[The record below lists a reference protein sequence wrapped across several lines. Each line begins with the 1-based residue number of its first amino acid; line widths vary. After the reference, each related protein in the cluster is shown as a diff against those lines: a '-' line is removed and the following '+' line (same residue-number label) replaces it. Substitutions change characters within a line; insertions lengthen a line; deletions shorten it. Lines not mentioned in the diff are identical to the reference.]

1 MRRHEFDP
9 GVLVAGVLFLV
20 LAVLY
25 LGDAA
30 GAWNVSTKVALLVI
44 GVGLGVTGVT
54 SGTAEAVRGR
64 RRRRA
69 LSRK

>member
-1 MRRHEFDP
+1 MRRHDFDP

-30 GAWNVSTKVALLVI
+30 GAWDASATTAAVVI
-44 GVGLGVTGVT
+44 GVGLGATGVT
-54 SGTAEAVRGR
+54 TGAAELLRSR
-64 RRRRA
+64 RRRS
-69 LSRK
+69 LKKE